1 MTMGTRKI
9 KDAELGG
16 EKVYFASHAK
26 ATYLSDGRNVETAMA
41 SKQDAV
47 LKFTDVMASAW
58 VSDGTY
64 PDWPYRC
71 DIALAGVTADD
82 YAEVV
87 LEADQ
92 ASSGDYA
99 PVCESGEGIVS
110 VWGAVQTSIII
121 PTILITK

>member
-1 MTMGTRKI
+1 MGTRKI
-9 KDAELGG
+9 KDAELNG

-26 ATYLSDGRNVETAMA
+26 ATYMSDGRNVETAMQG
-41 SKQDAV
+41 KQEAV
-47 LKFTDVMASAW
+47 LKLTDIAASNW
-58 VSDGTY
+58 VTDDAY

-71 DIALAGVTADD
+71 DIPLTGVTADD
-82 YAEVV
+82 YAEIV

-99 PVCESGEGIVS
+99 PVCETGEGVVKLWS
-110 VWGAVQTSIII
+110 AVTDSIII

>member
-1 MTMGTRKI
+1 MSTRKI
-9 KDAELGG
+9 KDAELDG

-26 ATYLSDGRNVETAMA
+26 ATYMSDGRNVETAMQG
-41 SKQDAV
+41 KQDV
-47 LKFTDVMASAW
+47 ILKFTDVAASNW
-58 VSDGTY
+58 VADDAY

-71 DIALAGVTADD
+71 DIPLTGVTVDD
-82 YAEVV
+82 YAEII

-99 PVCESGEGIVS
+99 PVCETGEGIVKLWS
-110 VWGAVQTSIII
+110 AVTDSIII

>member
-1 MTMGTRKI
+1 MTTRKI

-26 ATYLSDGRNVETAMA
+26 ATYMSDGQDVESVVA

-47 LKFTDVMASAW
+47 LKFTDVAASTW
-58 VSDGTY
+58 VEDGTY
-64 PDWPYRC
+64 PDWPYRA
-71 DIALAGVTADD
+71 DITLTGVTADH
-82 YAEVV
+82 YAEIVF
-87 LEADQ
+87 EADQ

-99 PVCESGEGIVS
+99 PVCETREGTVS
-110 VWGAVQTSIII
+110 LWGSVTDSIII